1 MKIAIG
7 SDHAGLNLKRAIKR
21 LLADEGHEVVDF
33 GTDSDEAVDY
43 PDFAFPVAEAV
54 ARREVDLGIF
64 PCGSGLGPCIAANK
78 VPGIRA
84 VTCHDVYSARS
95 ARRDNDANL
104 LTMGERVIGIGVA
117 LEVVKAW
124 VTEPYTGVERHQRRI
139 DKITSAEGRYCRAD
153 AIGNED

>member
-7 SDHAGLNLKRAIKR
+7 TDHAGLTLKRAIKR
-21 LLADEGHEVVDF
+21 LLEESGHQVVDF
-33 GTDSDEAVDY
+33 GTDSTEPVDY
-43 PDFAFPVAEAV
+43 PDFALKVAEAV
-54 ARREVDLGIF
+54 SRGEADLGIF
-64 PCGSGLGPCIAANK
+64 PCGSGLGPAIAANK

-104 LTMGERVIGIGVA
+104 LTMGERVIGVGLA

-124 VTEPYTGVERHQRRI
+124 LEEPFSGAERHRRRL
-139 DKITSAEGRYCRAD
+139 DKIAEAESRYCVNRD
-153 AIGNED
+153 A